1 MNENDPS
8 KPECVSPAD
17 AGGILPKPDKPNRR
31 PRAGVGGTFSHGPTC
46 ECNPCKARRRQ
57 QEALA
62 VAAGIGGAHL
72 ASNGPVKT
80 ITTKNGVKKAAP
92 KDLRARIAQFL
103 HFSMMF
109 PNAPRTELAE
119 KMGITPKRLYEII
132 TKGKEEGLIEFSDP
146 LERIDYEIIPKI
158 VDNLVHFLDARDKTV
173 TIEAAKG
180 TLFPAYKES
189 RGMTETNQTV
199 LALKIEL
206 PDGNEVKVI
215 GGGRIVGVP
224 KPLDEPIID
233 LDTEIS

>member
-1 MNENDPS
+1 MKPNVPS
-8 KPECVSPAD
+8 KPANDTSDVIGSV
-17 AGGILPKPDKPNRR
+17 LPKSNKPNSR
-31 PRAGVGGTFSHGPTC
+31 PRAGVGGTFSHGSTC
-46 ECNPCKARRRQ
+46 DCNPCKARRRQ
-57 QEALA
+57 QETLA

-72 ASNGPVKT
+72 ASGPTKT
-80 ITTKNGVKKAAP
+80 ITTKTGVKKAAP

-132 TKGKEEGLIEFSDP
+132 TKGKNEGLIEFSDP
-146 LERIDYEIIPKI
+146 LERLDYEIIPKI
-158 VDNLVHFLDARDKTV
+158 VDNLIYFLNAKDKTV

-189 RGMTETNQTV
+189 RGMSETSQTV

-206 PDGNEVKVI
+206 PDGNEIKVV
-215 GGGRIVGVP
+215 GGGRIVGTP
-224 KPLDEPIID
+224 KALDEPFVD
-233 LDTEIS
+233 LDTETH